1 MTFPKPKGSALKLWL
16 ALPLCLPGLAVA
28 EGSWQFGLSEGAT
41 HAQPLFEYDNNYN
54 ASATGLQPE
63 SRPLYVDLVAGS
75 EVINISLCGTADDD
89 DIRIEI
95 WDEAG
100 STQLNTTFT
109 STSGNVSCNDSFA
122 GTLATPYQFSPGA
135 AGTYQVRV
143 FNDAGN
149 GENGV
154 FERFDVT
161 VTGSASDAVQ
171 PSADQ
176 GRLWATRWA
185 FRCNAG
191 NVCFSDDYS
200 TSADLYAVVD
210 GGFANGYY
218 VWQLDLDSF
227 AGYAY
232 EITANSIGLNSPNP
246 DGTIV
251 AALSAC
257 IDSDTPSGGCGNVSG
272 NRNSVSAIYPIY
284 TSDPALPY
292 PRPTETPRISNF
304 RFLDDAGVDDSISP
318 NDTLT
323 IQDTGNFLFTTNLVT
338 EGTYTIVIDISD
350 DGVYGAGDVVLTG
363 IANAGDNS
371 VNWNGRDNTGAAIPN
386 GSYNA
391 QIVLKTGEF
400 HFTAADAETSGGATS
415 AGLTINAVLDDGS
428 VDTSNLVYWDDAT
441 VLGLG
446 GTNAFN
452 ADGSVRFHNW
462 GNFTASG
469 DGNRAY
475 IDTYVI
481 GAFAAPVLTQLEVE
495 PIPSTDGAKTR
506 LTGTVFD
513 DLDGDG
519 VQGPGEP
526 GLANVVVAI
535 TEQGSGNTFFVTTND
550 NGDYLAF
557 TRDTT
562 VSADVDESTLPPGYT
577 RTAGTDG
584 DLVAVAFGPDNDLGS
599 DGFRATLGSVS
610 GEVRDDTN
618 GNGDPADADSGL
630 DSITVELFTDPNGD
644 GDPADGVLAGSTLSA
659 VDGSFSFA
667 DVPLGDYVVV
677 QTDGPG
683 YTSSGESDGSADNR
697 IAVSRLLNTP
707 VEGLLF
713 LDTLLASAIVI
724 DASAV
729 CIQDAPWV
737 EWDITPVNFTPTNLA
752 TVEWIDA
759 NGDVVRTDTNQP
771 LTGGRLLW
779 PDAAVDGTDT
789 GVAWPG
795 WEFTGGV
802 WVEVPSTVRPEVT
815 VRISVNPTA
824 QVTLTYPPA
833 TPDCA
838 VSPFSFSPAPP
849 ITSGAGSARSP
860 LSVPVLPV
868 PGLLLL
874 LALLTLAAARGRPGP
889 GRDVRR
895 NREERR

>member
-1 MTFPKPKGSALKLWL
+1 MTITKQTRLGQVLRLAAL
-16 ALPLCLPGLAVA
+16 LCLPGLAHA
-28 EGSWQFGLSEGAT
+28 EGSWQFGLAEGLT
-41 HAQPLFEYDNNYN
+41 HAQPLFEYDNNYS

-63 SRPLYVDLVAGS
+63 PRPLYVDLIDS
-75 EVINISLCGTADDD
+75 TEVINVSLCGTADDD

-100 STQLNTTFT
+100 TSQQNTTFT
-109 STSGNVSCNDSFA
+109 STSGNVSCSDSFA

-135 AGTYQVRV
+135 AGTYQLRV

-161 VTGSASDAVQ
+161 VTSSASDIVR
-171 PSADQ
+171 PSDNQ
-176 GRLWATRWA
+176 GRLWARRWA

-191 NVCFSDDYS
+191 NVCYSDDYS

-218 VWQLDLDSF
+218 VWQLDLNSF

-232 EITANSIGLNSPNP
+232 EITANSIGLDSPNP
-246 DGTIV
+246 DGTVV

-257 IDSDTPSGGCGNVSG
+257 IDSDTPTGGCGSVSG

-292 PRPTETPRISNF
+292 PRPTEPPRISNF

-323 IQDTGNFLFTTNLVT
+323 VQDTGDFLFTTNLVT
-338 EGTYTIVIDISD
+338 EGTYTIIIDISS
-350 DGVYGAGDVVLTG
+350 DGSFGAGDVILTG
-363 IANAGDNS
+363 IATAGDNS
-371 VNWNGRDNTGAAIPN
+371 VNWNGRDNSGAAIPN

-400 HFTAADAETSGGATS
+400 HFTAADAETSGGSAA

-428 VDTSNLVYWDDAT
+428 VDSSNLVYWDDAT
-441 VLGLG
+441 ILGLSG
-446 GTNAFN
+446 ANAFN
-452 ADGSVRFHNW
+452 ADGAARFHNW
-462 GNFTASG
+462 GDFSSGG

-475 IDTYVI
+475 IDTYVV
-481 GAFAAPVLTQLEVE
+481 GAFAEPVLTQLEVE

-506 LTGTVFD
+506 LVGTVFD
-513 DLDGDG
+513 DVNGDG
-519 VQGPGEP
+519 VQNPGEP
-526 GLANVVVAI
+526 GLPNVVIAI
-535 TEQGSGNTFFVTTND
+535 TEQGSGNTFFVTTAD
-550 NGDYLAF
+550 NGEYAAF
-557 TRDTT
+557 TRDAS
-562 VSADVDESTLPPGYT
+562 VSADVDESTLPTGYT

-584 DLVAVAFGPDNDLGS
+584 DVVAVAFGGDNDLGS

-610 GEVRDDTN
+610 GEVREDTD

-630 DSITVELFTDPNGD
+630 DGITLELFTDPDGD
-644 GDPADGVLAGSTLSA
+644 GDPGDGVLVDSTTSA
-659 VDGSFSFA
+659 PDGSFSFS
-667 DVPLGDYVVV
+667 DVPLGDYAIV
-677 QTDGPG
+677 QTDAPG

-697 IAVSRLLNTP
+697 IAVSRIANTP
-707 VEGLLF
+707 VEGLIF
-713 LDTLLASAIVI
+713 LDTQSASAIVV
-724 DASAV
+724 DAAAV
-729 CIQDAPWV
+729 CVQDAPWV
-737 EWDITPVNFTPTNLA
+737 EWDVTAVNFTPTNLA
-752 TVEWIDA
+752 TVEWLDA

-771 LTGGRLLW
+771 LTNGRLLW
-779 PDAAVDGTDT
+779 PGAAVDASGN

-795 WEFTGGV
+795 WEFAGGV

-833 TPDCA
+833 TIDCA
-838 VSPFSFSPAPP
+838 AAPLFTSTAPP
-849 ITSGAGSARSP
+849 GVGGSSGARSP
-860 LSVPVLPV
+860 YAVPALPL
-868 PGLLLL
+868 PGLVLMAVL
-874 LALLTLAAARGRPGP
+874 LALAAARARPGP
-889 GRDVRR
+889 VQDGRRHPAAHK
-895 NREERR
+895 